1 MKRGMLLADAGTVHM
16 PSAPY
21 QLFYWPIPGRAEA
34 SRVAL
39 SLANL
44 DWEDVALNG
53 ELYASMKKGGELPW
67 GMVPL
72 LKTPE
77 GSLAE
82 SIAILRFLGH
92 KCNLIPEDAFMAA
105 KVDEF
110 MDGIGPYFS
119 ILDGTFGIDDVAERT
134 KAREALFLPDA
145 KGTTSMKMLEQKIKA
160 SPTEW
165 IAGTTEMSIA
175 DLMVFTYAFGLFSGN
190 FDGIH
195 ASILRGYPTLLG
207 YHNTVA
213 LEPRIQAHYA
223 ELPEGSLCW
232 TYQPDA
238 FTK

>member
-1 MKRGMLLADAGTVHM
+1 MTSK
-16 PSAPY
+16 PY

-53 ELYASMKKGGELPW
+53 ELFASMKRNGDLPW

-77 GSLAE
+77 GGLAE
-82 SIAILRFLGH
+82 SVAILRYLGH
-92 KCNLIPEDAFMAA
+92 RCNLIPENAFMAA

-110 MDGIGPYFS
+110 IDGISPHFS
-119 ILDGTFGIDDVAERT
+119 MLEGTFGIDDVVERT

-145 KGTTSMKMLEQKIKA
+145 KGTKGLKLLEKKIQESSTS
-160 SPTEW
+160 W
-165 IAGTTEMSIA
+165 IAGTEGMSIA

-190 FDGIH
+190 FDGVN
-195 ASILRGYPTLLG
+195 ASVLADYPVLLA
-207 YHNTVA
+207 YHDVVA
-213 LEPRIQAHYA
+213 NDPRIQAHYA
-223 ELPEGSLCW
+223 EIPEGSLCW
-232 TYQPDA
+232 TYQPSA
-238 FTK
+238 FSNQV